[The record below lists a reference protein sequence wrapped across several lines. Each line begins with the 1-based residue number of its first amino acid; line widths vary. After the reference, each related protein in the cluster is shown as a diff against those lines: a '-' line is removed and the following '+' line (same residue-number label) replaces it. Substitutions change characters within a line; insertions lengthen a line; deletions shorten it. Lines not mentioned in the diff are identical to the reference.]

1 MIFVGLALSYL
12 VLMEDECELGVCVV
26 DIGGG
31 IMDIVVYIGGVL
43 CYIKVIFYVGNVV
56 ISDIVYVFGMLLSD
70 VEVIKVCYGCVLG
83 FIVGKDESVEVLSVG
98 GCLLW
103 SL

>member
-1 MIFVGLALSYL
+1 
-12 VLMEDECELGVCVV
+12 MEDECELGVCVV

>member
-1 MIFVGLALSYL
+1 
-12 VLMEDECELGVCVV
+12 MEDECELGVCVV

-31 IMDIVVYIGGVL
+31 IMDIAVYTGGVL
-43 CYIKVIFYVGNVV
+43 CYIKVILYVGNVV
-56 ISDIVYVFGMLLSD
+56 TSDIVYAFGMLLSD
-70 VEVIKVCYGCVLG
+70 AEVIKVCYGCVLG
-83 FIVGKDESVEVLSVG
+83 SIVGKDESVEVLSVG